1 MDDKIFKVPI
11 ETDKADPIKKLAA
24 GVKMIFKLM

>member
-11 ETDKADPIKKLAA
+11 ETDKADPIKKT
-24 GVKMIFKLM
+24 GSRSENDF